1 MEYLI
6 ILMAL
11 LLITIVLER
20 KFKIHLYKSFK
31 QRLFTVTL
39 FCVIGIIWDS
49 YAIWRGDWVFPEGK
63 NLGII
68 IGFMPLE
75 EYLFILIVP
84 YSVITIYKIIDSKLS
99 QSKIEIKS
107 TCV

>member
-1 MEYLI
+1 MEYFI

-11 LLITIVLER
+11 LLITFFLER
-20 KFKIHLYKSFK
+20 KYKIHLYNSLK

-39 FCVIGIIWDS
+39 FCVIGILWDS

-84 YSVITIYKIIDSKLS
+84 YSVITIYKIIDSKFS
-99 QSKIEIKS
+99 HSKIETES
-107 TCV
+107 N